1 MLPADL
7 LGPGPQNSSSSEPA
21 KQQPAGANPDPPY
34 DAFLLVGF
42 GGPERPED
50 VLPFLESVLGG
61 RKLPP
66 ERLQELA
73 EPYYLFGGQS
83 PINAQNR
90 ALLTAL
96 IELLH
101 SEGPPLAVY
110 WGNRHAPPFLQEAV
124 QQMAED
130 GCRRALAFVT
140 SAFGSYPGCR
150 QYREAIEQAQAAV
163 GPAAPEIHKLRLFFN
178 HPGFIEAVADRAQSA
193 FAQIDPAERAKTALI
208 FTAHSLPV
216 PMAQT
221 SPYQE
226 QLHEACRLVAE
237 QLHWPE
243 WQLVYQSRSGPPE
256 QPWLQ
261 PELPDYL
268 WQLRQQQPTLRH
280 LLFVPIG
287 FLSDHMEVI
296 YDLDVEVAGACE
308 ELGFAYHRAGTVGVH
323 PRFVRMI
330 RELILER
337 LDPHRPRRALGG
349 LGPSADECPPHCCPP
364 PAGRQ

>member
-1 MLPADL
+1 M
-7 LGPGPQNSSSSEPA
+7 NSSGSLLPPGEGRTSGS
-21 KQQPAGANPDPPY
+21 AGSPSRPGISY

-50 VLPFLESVLGG
+50 VIPFLESVLGG

-66 ERLQELA
+66 ERLEELA

-90 ALLTAL
+90 ALLAAL
-96 IELLH
+96 IEELH
-101 SEGPPLAVY
+101 THGLPLAVY
-110 WGNRHAPPFLQEAV
+110 WGNRHAPPFLEEAV
-124 QQMAED
+124 QQMADD

-150 QYREAIEQAQAAV
+150 QYQEAIQKARAAV
-163 GPAAPEIHKLRLFFN
+163 GPEAPEIHKLRLFFN
-178 HPGFIEAVADRAQSA
+178 HPGFIEAVADRVQ
-193 FAQIDPAERAKTALI
+193 TALNQLGSVPLEEVRLL
-208 FTAHSLPV
+208 FTAHSLPLQ
-216 PMAQT
+216 MANR
-221 SPYQE
+221 SPYQQ
-226 QLHEACRLVAE
+226 QLQEACRLVAE
-237 QLHWPE
+237 KLGWSE
-243 WQLVYQSRSGPPE
+243 WQLVYQSRSGPPS

-268 WQLRQQQPTLRH
+268 HQLRRQQPQIRH

-296 YDLDVEVAGACE
+296 YDLDIETAGVCE
-308 ELGFAYHRAGTVGVH
+308 ELGFHYHRAGTVGVH

-330 RELILER
+330 RELVLER
-337 LDPHRPRRALGG
+337 LEAQMPRLALGT
-349 LGPSADECPPHCCPP
+349 LGPSPDECPAECCAPCWS
-364 PAGRQ
+364 GK